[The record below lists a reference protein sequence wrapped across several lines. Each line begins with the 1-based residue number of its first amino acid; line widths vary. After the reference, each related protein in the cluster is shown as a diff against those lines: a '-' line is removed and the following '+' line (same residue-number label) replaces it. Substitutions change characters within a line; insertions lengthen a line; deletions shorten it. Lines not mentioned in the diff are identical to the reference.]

1 MNTAEQLATIDLLRA
16 APFPAEHGRSAVGW
30 GGPGFVTAELTER
43 DGPRDVAEAQADA
56 DRDGL
61 SALLTARWGEPY
73 RFSLWSVHTRA
84 LEHGEEIPE
93 PWGWLSA
100 SAQDVHLWSADE
112 RWVALA
118 VSHQGDDQP
127 YQLLAVIT
135 DVAPP

>member
-1 MNTAEQLATIDLLRA
+1 MNTAEQLATIDGLWSR
-16 APFPAEHGRSAVGW
+16 PFPADHGRSAAGW
-30 GGPGFVTAELTER
+30 GGPGYVVAELTRRHGAREE
-43 DGPRDVAEAQADA
+43 AEDQAEA

-61 SALLTARWGEPY
+61 TALLDGRWGEPY

-93 PWGWLSA
+93 PWDWLSA
-100 SAQDVHLWSADE
+100 CAQDLHLWSVGE

-118 VSHQGDDQP
+118 VAHQGDDSP
-127 YQLLAVIT
+127 YQLLAVVT